1 MKHKKHIKKEDYLDI
16 LATRLAEV
24 KLSELGYRFIPGIYP
39 VFKHVKQL
47 IEARAFIVKKAEGG
61 KL

>member
-1 MKHKKHIKKEDYLDI
+1 MKQKNHIKKEDYLDI

-39 VFKHVKQL
+39 VFKHVKQF
-47 IEARAFIVKKAEGG
+47 IEARAFIVKQSEGG
-61 KL
+61 NL